1 MLCSVSAFNRSLI
14 LMVKIQLFIKMTLHS
29 SELFLWMQCK
39 LGWSPDPLAQSPQ
52 AVHWSWS
59 LVAPW
64 GIELLGGVRQECQK
78 RVGSSISF
86 SFSYLITQWA
96 DSISGGGL
104 ESNNSSAVVNIFH
117 VPSGHGLGL
126 LCPAPSPSCRKQCA
140 HGAVWK
146 GESGDLIGEGDPCYS
161 SWLSAAIVS

>member
-1 MLCSVSAFNRSLI
+1 MLCSMSAFNRSLI

-52 AVHWSWS
+52 A
-59 LVAPW
+59 ACTGADPW
-64 GIELLGGVRQECQK
+64 QLRGALYELLGGVRQEYQK
-78 RVGSSISF
+78 CVGSSISF
-86 SFSYLITQWA
+86 SFSYLIAQWA

-117 VPSGHGLGL
+117 VPSGHGSGL

-140 HGAVWK
+140 HGAF
-146 GESGDLIGEGDPCYS
+146 
-161 SWLSAAIVS
+161 